1 MDAENKPEPKMNNAS
16 INTTVTTT
24 PDFSGFKFYVEAG
37 QAFDA
42 DDYTEYARLNRAD
55 LDPRD
60 VHATQ
65 HAATQLGD
73 GEWLEISHEI
83 GE

>member
-1 MDAENKPEPKMNNAS
+1 MNNVS
-16 INTTVTTT
+16 INTAVTTT
-24 PDFSGFKFYVEAG
+24 PDLSGFKFYVEAG

-42 DDYTEYARLNRAD
+42 DNYTEYARLNRAD
-55 LDPRD
+55 LNARD
-60 VHATQ
+60 VHAAQ
-65 HAATQLGD
+65 DAATQLGD

>member
-1 MDAENKPEPKMNNAS
+1 MNNVS

-42 DDYTEYARLNRAD
+42 DDYAEYTRLNRAD
-55 LDPRD
+55 LNARD
-60 VHATQ
+60 VHAAQ
-65 HAATQLGD
+65 DAASQLRD

-83 GE
+83 GD